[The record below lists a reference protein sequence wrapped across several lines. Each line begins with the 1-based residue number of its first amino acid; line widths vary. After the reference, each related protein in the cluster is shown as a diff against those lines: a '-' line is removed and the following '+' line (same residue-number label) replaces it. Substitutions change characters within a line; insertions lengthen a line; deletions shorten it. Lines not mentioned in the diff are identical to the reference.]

1 MCKPLY
7 LDIDPTNVARAPT
20 QRGEV
25 VADGL
30 DLGLTARVGVDLR
43 VENLAPR
50 VSVAAH

>member
-50 VSVAAH
+50 VSVL